1 MRYALATLLII
12 FLLIVGVVVI
22 VNQNNK
28 DGSSVLTTGTNV
40 ADYASKPDTVV
51 SYTIQGEI
59 VGNDKFRSIR
69 IVVTPDQR
77 SLEILAGYDNKV
89 IDHKNFDNNSSAFE
103 TFMQSLSKA
112 GFGSARSSRP
122 DSEQGF
128 CPLGLRYVYTLDNAG
143 KQIMR
148 TWSDSCSRSDGNFVG
163 SASTVQQLFQ
173 NQITDYNELTS
184 DVSL

>member
-22 VNQNNK
+22 VNQNNN
-28 DGSSVLTTGTNV
+28 DNSAPVTGTNI
-40 ADYASKPDTVV
+40 ADYATKTDTVV

-69 IVVTPDQR
+69 IIVSPDQR
-77 SLEILAGYDNKV
+77 NLEILAGYDNRV
-89 IDHKNFDNNSSAFE
+89 IDHKSFDNNSSAFE
-103 TFMQSLSKA
+103 TFMQSLNKA
-112 GFGSARSSRP
+112 GFGSVRSSRP

-128 CPLGLRYVYTLDNAG
+128 CPLGLRYVYTLDDAG